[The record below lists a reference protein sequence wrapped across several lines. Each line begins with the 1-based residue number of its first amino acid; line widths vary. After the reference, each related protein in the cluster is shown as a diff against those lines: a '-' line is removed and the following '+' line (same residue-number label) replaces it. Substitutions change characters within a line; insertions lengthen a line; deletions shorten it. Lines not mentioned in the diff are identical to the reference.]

1 MKFRIGLFLILLSLC
16 LIFVCACNSA
26 GGAETGDST
35 GVDTTE
41 TPSDDN
47 GASDV
52 YIHSFAELN
61 SKEHELDSHAADYT
75 KSKLEMDYR
84 SFDEY
89 QGIRANGIDGY
100 YSRVKK
106 LNDGRYMLIF
116 HNGQYG
122 GSVYVAFGKDVNKFG
137 APIEIF
143 GKVQLDGEKKLYMTP
158 DAEQMPNGRIIA
170 TAGYRSTSNYAGA
183 IAKNGIV
190 VRYSDDGGKT
200 WSEQSTVYVGT
211 NWEPSLLV
219 TGDQEVKLFFT
230 STAPTIELY
239 GFNNR
244 SGIVGMITSKDNG
257 VTWTPNI
264 TSSPWKAQIVAV
276 RYLGMQGNVMKM
288 TDQMPVATILNNGTT
303 ALALEEQI
311 NDAFSL
317 AFAYSNN
324 AFTDVNIELG
334 QSGPTDV
341 IHTIFKGAG
350 PYIRQFPS
358 GETVLTYHWANTFRY
373 RLGDATARRYNPE
386 VTLWDNAGHWGSV
399 EIDTGHSAIMTIGK
413 SGYGLYIAR
422 THLNH
427 KITAAK
433 ETPTVDGNGAD
444 WQGDEAWFVGSESQ
458 AQMSVRV
465 AHDDSKI
472 YLLAERLDQYV
483 NSNDG
488 LTVYLGDTTAD
499 GYYNIKIT
507 QDGTVSAR
515 RYSAETQRFQN
526 VTLDGITVSTSVV
539 GTLEENSDKDTGVVF
554 EIAIDK
560 SLTVVGTDGSVFLT
574 VSLQNRDS
582 GNGKLTTDT
591 IEGVDLAKKST
602 WIPVVLG

>member
-1 MKFRIGLFLILLSLC
+1 MRSRIGLFLILLSLC
-16 LIFVCACNSA
+16 LVLVCACNSA
-26 GGAETGDST
+26 GQTETEGGST
-35 GVDTTE
+35 SDTTE
-41 TPSDDN
+41 PTVEDN

-52 YIHSFAELN
+52 YIHSFSELN
-61 SKEHELDSHAADYT
+61 STEHALDSHAASYT

-84 SFDEY
+84 SYDDY
-89 QGIRANGIDGY
+89 QGIRANGVDGY

-122 GSVYVAFGKDVNKFG
+122 GNVYVAFGKDVNKFG
-137 APIEIF
+137 AP
-143 GKVQLDGEKKLYMTP
+143 VQVLGTVQIDGEKKLYMTP
-158 DAEQMPNGRIIA
+158 DAEQMPNGRIII

-190 VRYSDDGGKT
+190 VRHSDDGGKT
-200 WSEQSTVYVGT
+200 WSDQRTVYVGT

-219 TGDQEVKLFFT
+219 TGENEVKLFFT

-244 SGIVGMITSKDNG
+244 SGTVAMITSKDNG
-257 VTWTPNI
+257 MTWTPNI
-264 TSSPWKAQIVAV
+264 TSSPWKAQLVAV
-276 RYLGMQGNVMKM
+276 RYLGMEGNVMKM

-311 NDAFSL
+311 NDAFTL
-317 AFAYSNN
+317 AFAYSKN
-324 AFTDVNIELG
+324 AFTDVDIQPG
-334 QSGPTDV
+334 QSGPSDV
-341 IHTIFKGAG
+341 IHSIFKGAG

-373 RLGDATARRYNPE
+373 RLGDANARQYNSE
-386 VTLWDNAGHWGSV
+386 ITLWDGVGHWGSV

-413 SGYGLYIAR
+413 QAYGLYIAR
-422 THLNH
+422 VHLNH
-427 KITAAK
+427 VITAAK
-433 ETPTVDGNGAD
+433 ETPTVDGDGAD
-444 WQGDEAWFVGSESQ
+444 WKSDEAWFVGSESQ

-465 AHDDSKI
+465 SHDDSKI
-472 YLLAERLDQYV
+472 YVLAERLDYYV
-483 NSNDG
+483 NANDG
-488 LTVYLGDTTAD
+488 LTLYLADTTAD
-499 GYYNIKIT
+499 GFYNIKIT
-507 QDGTVSAR
+507 QDGAISAK
-515 RYSAETQRFQN
+515 RYSPETQRFTN
-526 VTLDGITVSTSVV
+526 VTLDGVTVKTTVV
-539 GTLEENSDKDTGVVF
+539 GTVDDNNDKDTGVVF

-560 SLTVVGTDGSVFLT
+560 SLTTVGSDGSIAFA

-591 IEGVDLAKKST
+591 IEGVDLSKKST
-602 WIPVVLG
+602 WIPVKLG